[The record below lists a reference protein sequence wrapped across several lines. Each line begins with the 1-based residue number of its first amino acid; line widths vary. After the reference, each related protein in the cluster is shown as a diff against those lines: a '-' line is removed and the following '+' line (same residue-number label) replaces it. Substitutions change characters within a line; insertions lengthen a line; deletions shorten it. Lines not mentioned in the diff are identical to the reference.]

1 MPIPLDRFV
10 VVATIAPQFESQFG
24 SKQLKAYMVAVDS
37 TPVRMETHVQ
47 LATMFSS
54 IQEARDLVAKCQ
66 ESDAFGSGI
75 QLFHVAKVT
84 LNITK
89 GGSLFLTDHEVP

>member
-10 VVATIAPQFESQFG
+10 VVATIAPQFG
-24 SKQLKAYMVAVDS
+24 MKPCKAYMVAVDS

-54 IQEARDLVAKCQ
+54 VQEARDLVARCQ
-66 ESDAFGSGI
+66 ESAAFGSGL